1 MLNGLDFAFGP
12 SREIVVA
19 RDHATVYVCT
29 KLCLQAADERRRK
42 TKGPADAIT
51 AAATVCAWGNAKPRR
66 CCGKERVKQ

>member
-29 KLCLQAADERRRK
+29 NYVCKLPTSD
-42 TKGPADAIT
+42 
-51 AAATVCAWGNAKPRR
+51 VAKL
-66 CCGKERVKQ
+66 KALMMQ